1 MTDINDEVQFANFT
15 RAFNAIRTH
24 GVAIICPASMDVK
37 FANEWATRRLRGS
50 VEEFPTLKAISNID
64 ETQLRADLADKAKHV
79 METEI
84 RFFKRPIPLRLT
96 FTQLCTEPDDFLLL
110 EFEDITREKRTAI
123 VLDTYAQDLERQN
136 TDLRRE
142 RDRSEKLLLNIMPS
156 TVYEEWKQHGLAMP
170 VKNEASVLTMD
181 FVGFSTICM
190 ERDPAELIG
199 DMNDIFAAFDK
210 ISEHFGCERIKTLG
224 DSYIAVSGLPVPDVN
239 HRENIAR
246 AATSFVHYINRRNR
260 DAGNKWHLRIGLASG
275 PIIGS
280 IVGIQKFVFDVF
292 GMPVNLAAR
301 LEAISGTD
309 QITVPVD
316 YAARLGSDFAIDE
329 VRVEAVKGIGDVEVG
344 RLTLAP
350 ADDASLVG

>member
-1 MTDINDEVQFANFT
+1 MIEIKDTVQFDSFT
-15 RAFNAIRTH
+15 CAYNAVRTH
-24 GVAIICPASMDVK
+24 GIAIICAQTMDVK

-50 VEEFPTLKAISNID
+50 VEDYPSLKVITDID
-64 ETQLRADLADKAKHV
+64 HDALRADIAAKGKHEL
-79 METEI
+79 ETEI
-84 RFFKRPIPLRLT
+84 RFIKRPIPLRLT
-96 FTQLCTEPDDFLLL
+96 FTQLVSDPDDLLLL
-110 EFEDITREKRTAI
+110 EFQDITKEKRTAI

-136 TDLRRE
+136 SDLRRE

-156 TVYEEWKQHGLAMP
+156 TIYEEWKQHGLAMP
-170 VKNEASVLTMD
+170 VKNDASVLLMD

-210 ISEHFGCERIKTLG
+210 ICEHFNCERIKTLG
-224 DSYIAVSGLPVPDVN
+224 DSYIAVSGLPVPHIN

-246 AATSFVHYINRRNR
+246 AANSFLHYINKRNEH
-260 DAGNKWHLRIGLASG
+260 AEHKWDLRIGLASG

-301 LEAISGTD
+301 LESISD
-309 QITVPVD
+309 ANQITVPLEF
-316 YAARLGSDFAIDE
+316 AQALGRGFTMQDIRTE
-329 VRVEAVKGIGDVEVG
+329 EVKGIGPVEICRLEAAVDGDVSV
-344 RLTLAP
+344 
-350 ADDASLVG
+350 V